1 MLKNQQKN
9 CIFYSFFTNFV
20 KFNVNFNIFFIKNPL
35 LISAKNTHNMIKYK
49 IPFCEHVIVKIS

>member
-20 KFNVNFNIFFIKNPL
+20 KFNVNFFNFFIKNL
-35 LISAKNTHNMIKYK
+35 K
-49 IPFCEHVIVKIS
+49 I

>member
-20 KFNVNFNIFFIKNPL
+20 KFNVNFNIFFIKKL
-35 LISAKNTHNMIKYK
+35 KNMKKYNK
-49 IPFCEHVIVKIS
+49 N

>member
-1 MLKNQQKN
+1 MGSISSSKVTSSNKCL
-9 CIFYSFFTNFV
+9 S
-20 KFNVNFNIFFIKNPL
+20 NIFFIKNPL